1 MIDVRDIDVRDADHG
16 ATPPPAAVP
25 APYVPQSLLRRLRG
39 GGGATAELVP
49 SRRLMG
55 PMPWVVAIM
64 VAMTVIAAAAGIA
77 LANVAR
83 SARAELAGGITVQ
96 VLEPSPEARARAA
109 AGALAVLRAT
119 PGVRA
124 VRAVPQAEVDGL
136 LSPWLGGG
144 EDTAGDAGSDAE
156 AGAVG
161 AGDASPGDAGD
172 EMLPVP
178 ALIDAHLDGPADP
191 ERLAALGAALR
202 HVAPSARVDAQASW
216 LKPVF
221 RAISSLRWLALAL
234 IAVLTGA
241 MAAVVLLAART
252 ALGNH
257 RETIEIVHM
266 LGGSDA
272 QIAGIFQRA
281 IGFDAAV
288 GGIAGLVVAACVIL
302 FLGQRLDGLGAGLLQ
317 GGSLG
322 LADWVV
328 LAMIPVVGVV
338 LAVLTAR
345 VSVLSALRRML

>member
-1 MIDVRDIDVRDADHG
+1 MIDVRDADHG
-16 ATPPPAAVP
+16 ASPPQTAVP

-39 GGGATAELVP
+39 GGGGGAELVP

-83 SARAELAGGITVQ
+83 AARAELAGGITVQ
-96 VLEPSPEARARAA
+96 VLEPSPEARGTAA
-109 AGALAVLRAT
+109 AAALAVLRAT
-119 PGVRA
+119 PGVSGA
-124 VRAVPQAEVDGL
+124 RAVPQHEVDAL
-136 LSPWLGGG
+136 LSPWLGAG
-144 EDTAGDAGSDAE
+144 EGAGSDM
-156 AGAVG
+156 G
-161 AGDASPGDAGD
+161 SDAGD
-172 EMLPVP
+172 DMLPVP

-191 ERLAALGAALR
+191 ERLAALGAALHR
-202 HVAPSARVDAQASW
+202 VAPSARVDAQASW

-221 RAISSLRWLALAL
+221 GAIASLRWLALAL

-257 RETIEIVHM
+257 RDTIEIVHM

-281 IGFDAAV
+281 IGFDAGV
-288 GGIAGLVVAACVIL
+288 GGIAGLAVAAAVIL
-302 FLGQRLDGLGAGLLQ
+302 FLGHRLDGLGAGLLQ
-317 GGSLG
+317 GGTLSVT
-322 LADWVV
+322 DWVV
-328 LAMIPVVGVV
+328 LALIPVVGVV
-338 LAVLTAR
+338 LSVLTAR
-345 VSVLSALRRML
+345 LSVLGALRRML